1 MINLHKVG
9 LLALGEP
16 TERVKNDNKYDLK
29 MEDPMIELNDPEH
42 IAAKRKTMDEHY
54 ANKKNK

>member
-16 TERVKNDNKYDLK
+16 TERVKNDNKHDVI
-29 MEDPMIELNDPEH
+29 MEDPKEVLNDPEYI
-42 IAAKRKTMDEHY
+42 IAKHKAMDEYY
-54 ANKKNK
+54 AKNKTK